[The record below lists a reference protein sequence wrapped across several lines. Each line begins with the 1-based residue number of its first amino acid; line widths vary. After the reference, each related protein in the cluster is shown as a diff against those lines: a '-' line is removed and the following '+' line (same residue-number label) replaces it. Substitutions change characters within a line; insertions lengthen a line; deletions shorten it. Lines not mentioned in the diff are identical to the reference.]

1 MFVVISTACG
11 LLGLANLPH
20 PIVRFPEYGISFHFG
35 HLILHSIAIAMRS
48 ALRYILLAFAMIA
61 LLSGPG

>member
-20 PIVRFPEYGISFHFG
+20 PIVPEYGISFHFG

-61 LLSGPG
+61 LLSGPS

>member
-1 MFVVISTACG
+1 MNDSIGIPCLLFVY
-11 LLGLANLPH
+11 LPH

-61 LLSGPG
+61 LLSGPS